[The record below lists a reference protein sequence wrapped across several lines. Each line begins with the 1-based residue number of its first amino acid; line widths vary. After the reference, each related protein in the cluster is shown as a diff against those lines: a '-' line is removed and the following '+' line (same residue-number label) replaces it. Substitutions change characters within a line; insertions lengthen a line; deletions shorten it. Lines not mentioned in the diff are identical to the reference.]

1 MRCRELAGRLTLVED
16 LLRRWLPDWS
26 WRRPEGGV
34 SVWTRLPAGS
44 STELAQIAQRRGVI
58 IVPGPI
64 MSPTGRFDEYVRL
77 PVDHDPSV
85 LGEGVRRLATA
96 WTAYRAALDADGL
109 NRVDVIV

>member
-1 MRCRELAGRLTLVED
+1 M
-16 LLRRWLPDWS
+16 
-26 WRRPEGGV
+26 
-34 SVWTRLPAGS
+34 
-44 STELAQIAQRRGVI
+44 IM
-58 IVPGPI
+58 PGPI

-77 PVDHDPSV
+77 PFDHDPSV

>member
-1 MRCRELAGRLTLVED
+1 MED

-44 STELAQIAQRRGVI
+44 STELAQIAERRGVM

-77 PVDHDPSV
+77 PFDH
-85 LGEGVRRLATA
+85 ERARRGRPAT
-96 WTAYRAALDADGL
+96 GH
-109 NRVDVIV
+109 RVDGVPRRAGG